1 LLKLGEIQL
10 TAVERGHEIKD
21 GGTDQAEH
29 RVAEVKSATAALF
42 VGVLDPVGVD
52 LLFADLF

>member
-1 LLKLGEIQL
+1 MKLGEIQL

-29 RVAEVKSATAALF
+29 GVAEVKRSPGGDEQEAQ
-42 VGVLDPVGVD
+42 
-52 LLFADLF
+52 